1 VKLRFQHSAQRQ
13 QLAVLIL
20 ISNIGATKKSGW
32 PAARQPVNH
41 CFLHQLTTSETV
53 PPEADTA

>member
-1 VKLRFQHSAQRQ
+1 VLVKLRFQHSAQRQ

-41 CFLHQLTTSETV
+41 FFLHQLTK
-53 PPEADTA
+53 